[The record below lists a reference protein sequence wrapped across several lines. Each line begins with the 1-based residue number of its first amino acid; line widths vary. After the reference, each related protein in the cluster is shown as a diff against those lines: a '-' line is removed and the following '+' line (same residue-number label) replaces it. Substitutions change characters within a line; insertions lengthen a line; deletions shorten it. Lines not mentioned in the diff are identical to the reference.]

1 MDPGDVQNRVITLEA
16 IIIYKASQSAQFLRI
31 FEGNAPI
38 CRLDIPYPLIFT
50 TLRRCCLGEY
60 RVKTEAKI
68 LDRQNWFR
76 TCKRLQ
82 HLNSLCISECGN
94 ANARAYT
101 GKKKTHTHTSR
112 TLKNSSTYVA

>member
-1 MDPGDVQNRVITLEA
+1 MCKNRVITLEA
-16 IIIYKASQSAQFLRI
+16 IIIYKASQSAQFFRI

-50 TLRRCCLGEY
+50 TLRRYCLGEY

-82 HLNSLCISECGN
+82 HLNSLCIVSV
-94 ANARAYT
+94 AIQT
-101 GKKKTHTHTSR
+101 LVLILVKKNTHTHQQD
-112 TLKNSSTYVA
+112 AEEF